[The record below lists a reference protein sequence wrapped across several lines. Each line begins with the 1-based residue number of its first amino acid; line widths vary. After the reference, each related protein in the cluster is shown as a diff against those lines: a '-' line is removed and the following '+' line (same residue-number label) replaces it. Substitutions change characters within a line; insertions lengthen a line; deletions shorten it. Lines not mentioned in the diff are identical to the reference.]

1 MKLERVRIRGRFVYG
16 DRAGVWQKVSWD
28 KTRCIYGRDYGT
40 EVDVQPGI
48 PVYVIFENKF
58 NRFGSRDEY
67 DRRPDGDHRYSE
79 QRESAGSQ
87 PQAIIMSQDVCS
99 KCGGLLTGKPP
110 TCPSCGVSVSEAPT
124 LSVDAKAIVVPS
136 PEIKKGDSPN
146 SESRKDNNMKIVVM
160 DDEGKKVYDEILDA
174 TAADVV
180 AMTSADSIKMK
191 LDGVKAEVSIEE
203 SYYDFDEKVLYILVR
218 KQE

>member
-16 DRAGVWQKVSWD
+16 DKAGVWQKVSWD

-40 EVDVQPGI
+40 EVDVQPDI

-67 DRRPDGDHRYSE
+67 DRRPDGNHRYSE
-79 QRESAGSQ
+79 QKELVLNQ
-87 PQAIIMSQDVCS
+87 PQTVVVAQ
-99 KCGGLLTGKPP
+99 
-110 TCPSCGVSVSEAPT
+110 GVRSSEILVPEAPSS
-124 LSVDAKAIVVPS
+124 SVDARAIPVPS
-136 PEIKKGDSPN
+136 LEVKESDGSN

-160 DDEGKKVYDEILDA
+160 DEEGKKVYNEVLDA

-191 LDGVKAEVSIEE
+191 LDKIKAEVAIEE
-203 SYYDFDEKVLYILVR
+203 SYYDFDEKVLFILVR